1 MIESG
6 KNGTTG
12 VGLIEVYDVD
22 VLSTSQ
28 VSNISTRGRVQ
39 TGNNVMIGGFIVSG
53 ASGSIN
59 LVVRVLGPTLTQFG
73 VANAL
78 ADPTLQ
84 LYDGNGTIIASNNN
98 WKDSQQTQIQ
108 NSGRQPPNNLE
119 PAIAVTVS
127 PGNYTA
133 IVRGNNN
140 TTGVGL
146 VEVYQV
152 SSF

>member
-1 MIESG
+1 
-6 KNGTTG
+6 
-12 VGLIEVYDVD
+12 
-22 VLSTSQ
+22 
-28 VSNISTRGRVQ
+28 
-39 TGNNVMIGGFIVSG
+39 MIGGFVVSG

-59 LVVRVLGPTLTQFG
+59 LIVRVLGPTLSSFG

-84 LYDGNGTIIASNNN
+84 LYDGNGTVIASNNN

-108 NSGRQPPNNLE
+108 NTGRQPRNNLE
-119 PAIAVTVS
+119 PAIAKTVS

-146 VEVYQV
+146 FEVYQV

>member
-1 MIESG
+1 
-6 KNGTTG
+6 
-12 VGLIEVYDVD
+12 
-22 VLSTSQ
+22 
-28 VSNISTRGRVQ
+28 
-39 TGNNVMIGGFIVSG
+39 MIGGFIVSG

-59 LVVRVLGPTLTQFG
+59 LVVRVLGPTLTSFG

-84 LYDGNGTIIASNNN
+84 LYDGNGTVIASNNN
-98 WKDSQQTQIQ
+98 WKDLQQTQIQ
-108 NSGRQPPNNLE
+108 NSGRKPPNDLE
-119 PAIAVTVS
+119 PAIAVTAS
-127 PGNYTA
+127 PGHYTA

-152 SSF
+152 SIL